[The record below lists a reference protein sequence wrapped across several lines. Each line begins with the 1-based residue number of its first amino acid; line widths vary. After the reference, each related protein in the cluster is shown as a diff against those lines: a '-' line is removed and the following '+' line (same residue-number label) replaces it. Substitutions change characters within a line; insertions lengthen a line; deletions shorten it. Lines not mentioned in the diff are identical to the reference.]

1 MVCAKCNSVI
11 GDHCRICTACGA
23 DVGFP
28 NVRAAQN
35 VQELSALQTRWET
48 ANEFARKTGAEAAL
62 HHFEVLL
69 KRSKA
74 VMCRSWGIVDRI
86 VSADSQV
93 FATFYLEVEA
103 GLRTPENNEMDR
115 IRAAVDATFFPF
127 YSAEVRFAAL
137 TLDGRGPSAY
147 GPCSIILKESMI
159 ADRATVFEENTVIF
173 CRRRGI
179 PLGAKIPTGHRAKWE
194 DRHRLGIAKLHE
206 KIASDMTEESFGQLL
221 LQQHPSTEDTELI
234 EVHIYGPIN
243 RQAIEAV
250 GGQQPKTEEDRVIVA
265 SIERKLAQIGVPLVV
280 FP

>member
-11 GDHCRICTACGA
+11 GDHCRLCTACGA

-28 NVRAAQN
+28 NVRAAHN
-35 VQELSALQTRWET
+35 DQELSALQARWET
-48 ANEFARKTGAEAAL
+48 ARDFARKMGTDSTVQK
-62 HHFEVLL
+62 FEDLL
-69 KRSKA
+69 KTSKA

-86 VSADSQV
+86 VSADNQV

-103 GLRTPENNEMDR
+103 GLRTPEDNEMDR
-115 IRAAVDATFFPF
+115 IRAAVDATFFPY
-127 YSAEVRFAAL
+127 YSTEIRFAAL

-159 ADRATVFEENTVIF
+159 AERATVFEENTVIF

-179 PLGAKIPTGHRAKWE
+179 PLGATIPTGHRAQWE
-194 DRHRLGIAKLHE
+194 DRHRLCIAKLHE
-206 KIASDMTEESFGQLL
+206 KIANDMTEGIFAQLL
-221 LQQHPSTEDTELI
+221 LQQQPSTEETELI

-250 GGQQPKTEEDRVIVA
+250 GGQQPTTEEDRVIVA
-265 SIERKLAQIGVPLVV
+265 SIKRKLAQIGVPLVV